1 MWDKLSTRS
10 LAEVSAR
17 HPKRTIAAWL
27 LILIAGFVIVGTLFD
42 GTLTTEFHFFSNP
55 ESKRADSLLE
65 ERLRGPAD
73 VNEVVIVRSTGLT
86 VDDLAY
92 REFVEGIRTEI
103 DGLGD
108 KSIASVTSYF
118 QTGDASLV
126 SDDRMTTILPLVMA
140 GKFIDAESNVEE
152 VIEIVD
158 RTNDADGFEVFITG
172 ESTFSNDFAKG
183 NQEDAEKG
191 EAFGIPIA
199 MVILAVVFGAL
210 AAAVLPMALALTSII
225 ITFGVILLIGQVIQL
240 QVFVQNLVTM
250 IGLAVGIDYSLFIV
264 SRFREER
271 ARGLEKLDAISV
283 AGGTA
288 SRAVLFS
295 GVTVVV
301 AVLGVLIVPHRV
313 FFSIGLSMV
322 LVVIIAVIASLTFL
336 PAILSL
342 MGDGV
347 NKFRIPLIP
356 NPPMDGVRKAE
367 GG

>member
-1 MWDKLSTRS
+1 MWNKLSTRS

-17 HPKRTIAAWL
+17 HPKRMIAAWL
-27 LILIAGFVIVGTLFD
+27 LVLVAGFVVIGTLFD

-55 ESKRADSLLE
+55 ESKQADTLLE

-118 QTGDASLV
+118 QAGDASLV

-158 RTNDADGFEVFITG
+158 RTNEAEGFEVFITG
-172 ESTFSNDFAKG
+172 ESTFSNDFAEG
-183 NQEDAEKG
+183 NQEDAERG

-199 MVILAVVFGAL
+199 MVILAVVFGAI

-225 ITFGVILLIGQVIQL
+225 ITFGVVLLIGQVMQL

-271 ARGLEKLDAISV
+271 A
-283 AGGTA
+283 
-288 SRAVLFS
+288 
-295 GVTVVV
+295 
-301 AVLGVLIVPHRV
+301 
-313 FFSIGLSMV
+313 
-322 LVVIIAVIASLTFL
+322 
-336 PAILSL
+336 
-342 MGDGV
+342 
-347 NKFRIPLIP
+347 
-356 NPPMDGVRKAE
+356 
-367 GG
+367 